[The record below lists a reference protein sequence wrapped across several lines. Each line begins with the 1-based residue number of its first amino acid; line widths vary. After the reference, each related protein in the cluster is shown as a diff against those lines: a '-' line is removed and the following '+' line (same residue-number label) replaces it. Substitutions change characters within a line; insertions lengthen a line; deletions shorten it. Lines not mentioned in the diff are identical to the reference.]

1 MSLAVIFVSTTA
13 LAGARQHYNSGQD
26 YYAQGRYEK
35 AIEEFEEAYR
45 LDRSK
50 HLLLFNISQAYER
63 MGALNKAVEYLK
75 RYLKKDP
82 RADNRV
88 SLESK
93 IANLEARIAN
103 TGVVVTSNQTGAT
116 IYVDDKKVGLTPE
129 EKVISLQ
136 PGAHKVRVS
145 KTGYKDFLINVG
157 VSMGHS
163 VPVEA
168 NFGVDPTAAAAAGT
182 ATAVGLTAA
191 EKKRMEKEKAA
202 LEKKEKQQRKKAEKE
217 RKKKEK
223 EERKKREK
231 EEKRR
236 QDKAEGKKKIETMD
250 WLPWTVAG
258 VGGAMAITGLAV
270 MGSIALSNDDQ
281 DLALVADIVGWSG
294 VAIAAG
300 GIIWGSIHLAKKK
313 KKATAETPDTK
324 ASFIVVPVV
333 NQNGAGVAA
342 SVTF

>member
-1 MSLAVIFVSTTA
+1 MVIVLAAIFISTTA

-26 YYAQGRYEK
+26 YYAQGRYKK

-82 RADNRV
+82 RADNRI
-88 SLESK
+88 SLENK
-93 IANLEARIAN
+93 ITNLEARIAN
-103 TGVVVTSNQTGAT
+103 TGIIVTSNQSGAT
-116 IYVDDKKVGLTPE
+116 IYVDGKKTGVTPE

-145 KTGYKDFLINVG
+145 KTGYKDFRINVG
-157 VSMGHS
+157 VSMGHN

-168 NFGVDPTAAAAAGT
+168 NLEFDPTAAAAAGT
-182 ATAVGLTAA
+182 ATAVGLSAK
-191 EKKRMEKEKAA
+191 EKKRLEKEKEAR
-202 LEKKEKQQRKKAEKE
+202 EKK
-217 RKKKEK
+217 
-223 EERKKREK
+223 ERKKREK
-231 EEKRR
+231 EEKKRKKEEQER
-236 QDKAEGKKKIETMD
+236 KDRAEGKKRIETMD

-258 VGGAMAITGLAV
+258 VGAAAAITGLAV
-270 MGSIALSNDDQ
+270 VGSIALSNDDH
-281 DLALVADIVGWSG
+281 DMAVVADIVGWSG

-300 GIIWGSIHLAKKK
+300 GVIWGVIHVTKKK
-313 KKATAETPDTK
+313 KGEAKTPTAKT
-324 ASFIVVPVV
+324 SLIVVPIF
-333 NQNGAGVAA
+333 NQDGAGVAA